1 LRSRAAIVAAG
12 PVSNLLLAVVLY
24 SVVNWVGIEQPQAVV
39 GRPLAGSIA
48 ARAGLSGGEHINA
61 VAMDGGDSITIA
73 TFEDLQWWL
82 TKAAL
87 EHHDL
92 GLTYTDHTGATGR
105 LVLPLATLEIA
116 QIDAGLMRTIGII
129 GPFSVAQLGQLA
141 PGAAAQQAGLQPG
154 DVVQQVE
161 NELVSDAAHLR
172 EIIRRSNQGS
182 AQGAQHW
189 IVQRAGKTLTIAV
202 TPRPE
207 KEGDLTVGKV
217 GAYIGVPPKM
227 LLVRYGPLDG
237 LGRAL
242 SQTWD
247 VSALTLH
254 MMGQMVMG
262 QASLKNLSG
271 PITIADYA
279 GRSAQMGLSQ
289 YAIFLALIS
298 ISLGVLNLLPVP
310 VLDGGHLLYYLW
322 EFVTGR
328 GVSEWWMERLQ
339 KVGFI
344 VLLAM
349 MSISVFN
356 DIARLT
362 GLG

>member
-1 LRSRAAIVAAG
+1 
-12 PVSNLLLAVVLY
+12 
-24 SVVNWVGIEQPQAVV
+24 
-39 GRPLAGSIA
+39 
-48 ARAGLSGGEHINA
+48 
-61 VAMDGGDSITIA
+61 
-73 TFEDLQWWL
+73 
-82 TKAAL
+82 
-87 EHHDL
+87 
-92 GLTYTDHTGATGR
+92 
-105 LVLPLATLEIA
+105 
-116 QIDAGLMRTIGII
+116 
-129 GPFSVAQLGQLA
+129 
-141 PGAAAQQAGLQPG
+141 
-154 DVVQQVE
+154 
-161 NELVSDAAHLR
+161 
-172 EIIRRSNQGS
+172 
-182 AQGAQHW
+182 
-189 IVQRAGKTLTIAV
+189 LTIAV

-227 LLVRYGPLDG
+227 LLVQYGPLDG

-339 KVGFI
+339 KVGFV